1 MDSKAKAEHLD
12 LIKSKIQ
19 IDKETNKLISAED
32 VKSDAFNIAKSLS
45 RNLMTIPAKLAEQL
59 ENINNKQEIYKIIE
73 EEIRAKLD
81 DVISELEK
89 GVF

>member
-1 MDSKAKAEHLD
+1 
-12 LIKSKIQ
+12 
-19 IDKETNKLISAED
+19 
-32 VKSDAFNIAKSLS
+32 
-45 RNLMTIPAKLAEQL
+45 MTIPAKLAEQL

-89 GVF
+89 GEF